1 MPFEYRQDPPD
12 REKGRA
18 SVHWLKKISDRCMKC
33 PVCNQQ
39 IKLVVPPGLSKKTDA
54 VCPVCAAPLKWERV
68 WSKGVL
74 PAIAG
79 AALFLALNAL
89 VLHSPYGFAF
99 SVAGAVIGFFVGS
112 RRLVAS

>member
-1 MPFEYRQDPPD
+1 MSFILD
-12 REKGRA
+12 A
-18 SVHWLKKISDRCMKC
+18 LKKSE
-33 PVCNQQ
+33 
-39 IKLVVPPGLSKKTDA
+39 A
-54 VCPVCAAPLKWERV
+54 ERQRRAGPALLGMRLPNPRRHIPAWV
-68 WSKGVL
+68 W
-74 PAIAG
+74 IAG